1 MANNEASS
9 RRNQQI
15 LARNP
20 DLAALFAER
29 EEDRAQLETY
39 NQAQALGLAG
49 HDLIRE
55 PDMTKRREL
64 ALKYLA
70 EANDV
75 ATDLV
80 KATAPQISPL
90 IKHILELTGTEG
102 TAMSGV
108 QRQKVDDIGTILDT
122 NYKTFHELEKK
133 IGDTALRTGPGR
145 TALVHLKTDYF
156 DPATGEIVNPN
167 GYARALGDFFEAAP
181 DPDQQAAGMAW
192 LSGQTGV
199 SVGDLK
205 RAAQDG
211 SGAWFGAAQGLDFT
225 TNFNEIEQTSE
236 NLVGQ
241 RASLKKEVVD
251 QWEALN
257 GIYGGLTPAGRQ
269 LRDDLADQLW
279 ELDGDGLQ
287 QALGLKGI
295 EDLPESEAGKQL
307 RQVVTDLIKPEE
319 GVDYWMQDSEH
330 IEKILAEPAFG
341 QVAAEMGYE
350 GQGLDVLRRVTQ
362 QYDGELGT
370 RERANNVNDAYRI
383 FELGQPAGSPGNYLK
398 AATTVLFNRKEY
410 DALKAE
416 REGTSPREATQ
427 ETSSLVNEIE
437 GNLAEES
444 GKPVEEVQA
453 TLAETPRDLEGL
465 RNGAAAKAIPESVEA
480 QPPPGTAEASPVWGG
495 DVPSKGT
502 VQAMQRVA
510 DSQGQPLPIG
520 QSGFFVQPGQ
530 EGKLFQPAEG
540 GEGELV
546 EYAPPVAEVTPE
558 GAAVGVPEETVPEG
572 EVQTGTDGWAD
583 YELDPDG
590 TIRFTQKSNGREV
603 TVSKNQPGAYYSI
616 LEDVFG
622 ETIPSRMKP
631 VVAAAKARLGKP
643 KGKSKRTPEE
653 QAKLNAEAAR
663 TKKIAD
669 ELNAEAARAQKIA
682 DEHGKAG
689 EGTEDDTPDDAERKK
704 RSEEAIER
712 ARVARDRRH
721 ADRAAEEAKLAA
733 EVPEAAAEEEEES
746 ALDFSGIP
754 GVEEEV
760 PVVDPLAGEDL
771 SANDPQGA
779 EGDVEA
785 SSNLTKLINSALS
798 ESLTEDE
805 EEPPNK
811 QSDQETAGE
820 ANTRR
825 IAEGGGVNLELE
837 KRQKAWKERNAPPGP
852 PPEPETS
859 EPSREETSDRVEEKP
874 QQSEPEEEAPTM
886 AEQEPYTERPGQSLQ
901 PPNAPKEAPHQLPGQ
916 STRVGPTSFESLS
929 LPPSKSAKVAANTN
943 LSQADMGSSGKK
955 SGKTALK
962 NIKAVLESARE
973 KALPPGGS
981 AMAGP
986 N

>member
-29 EEDRAQLETY
+29 EEDRAQLKTY
-39 NQAQALGLAG
+39 NQAQALGLEG

-70 EANDV
+70 EANAVSD
-75 ATDLV
+75 DLV
-80 KATAPQISPL
+80 KATAPKISPL
-90 IKHILELTGTEG
+90 IEHILQLRGTEA

-108 QRQKVDDIGTILDT
+108 QRQKVDEIGTALDS
-122 NYKTFHELEKK
+122 NYKAFHELDKK

-156 DPATGEIVNPN
+156 DPATGEIANPN
-167 GYARALGDFFEAAP
+167 GYARALGAFFEAAP
-181 DPDQQAAGMAW
+181 DPDQQAAGIAW

-199 SVGDLK
+199 SIEDLK
-205 RAAQDG
+205 LSAQDG
-211 SGAWFGAAQGLDFT
+211 SGSWFGGAEGLDFT
-225 TNFNEIEQTSE
+225 TNFNEIEGNAT
-236 NLVGQ
+236 NLAAQ
-241 RASLKKEVVD
+241 RASRKREVEN
-251 QWEALN
+251 QFRAMQ
-257 GIYGGLTPAGRQ
+257 GTYGGLTGDGRA
-269 LRDDLADQLW
+269 LLDELETSLLG
-279 ELDGDGLQ
+279 LDGDGLQ

-362 QYDGELGT
+362 QYDGELGSQ
-370 RERANNVNDAYRI
+370 ERANNVNDAYRI

-453 TLAETPRDLEGL
+453 TLAETRPDLEDL
-465 RNGAAAKAIPESVEA
+465 RNEAAAKAIPESAEA
-480 QPPPGTAEASPVWGG
+480 QPAPAAPPEIP
-495 DVPSKGT
+495 
-502 VQAMQRVA
+502 
-510 DSQGQPLPIG
+510 
-520 QSGFFVQPGQ
+520 
-530 EGKLFQPAEG
+530 EG
-540 GEGELV
+540 G
-546 EYAPPVAEVTPE
+546 TPDLE
-558 GAAVGVPEETVPEG
+558 TLRDGAAKQAFQAGEKGLTPAGIREGLATMGAQGARGGPGPLQEPTVLSGEPDETFG
-572 EVQTGTDGWAD
+572 LTKTGTDGWAD

-622 ETIPSRMKP
+622 QTIPSRMKP
-631 VVAAAKARLGKP
+631 AVAAAKARLGKP
-643 KGKSKRTPEE
+643 KRTPEE
-653 QAKLNAEAAR
+653 QAKLDAEAAR

-669 ELNAEAARAQKIA
+669 ELNAEAARTKKIA

-689 EGTEDDTPDDAERKK
+689 EEAEDDTPLVFIGDPEDEDSEAGKEK
-704 RSEEAIER
+704 RREEARER
-712 ARVARDRRH
+712 ARVARDRRR
-721 ADRAAEEAKLAA
+721 ADRAAEEAKLEGA
-733 EVPEAAAEEEEES
+733 VPEAAAEEEEES

-811 QSDQETAGE
+811 QSDQETEGE

-859 EPSREETSDRVEEKP
+859 APSREETSDRVEEELP

-981 AMAGP
+981 VMAGP